1 MFHIFFGGII
11 SIAADKIY
19 RIFTS
24 SFISLNAQ
32 KSNSST
38 TSNEKITRLYDLG
51 PEPDRKMW
59 VERYLSFVE
68 EKAMGL
74 TNLPAVG
81 RKPLDLFL
89 LYTSV
94 KGFGGMAQVN
104 EMRLATSPKLH
115 YLLSLVTICLIKCL
129 LSLR

>member
-1 MFHIFFGGII
+1 MGGII
-11 SIAADKIY
+11 SIAAHKIY
-19 RIFTS
+19 LIFTS
-24 SFISLNAQ
+24 TLISFDAQ

-59 VERYLSFVE
+59 VERYLAFVE

-94 KGFGGMAQVN
+94 KGFGGMTQVN
-104 EMRLATSPKLH
+104 EMLLATTSPKLH

>member
-1 MFHIFFGGII
+1 M
-11 SIAADKIY
+11 KY
-19 RIFTS
+19 VIFT
-24 SFISLNAQ
+24 LNFCLFCNGQ

-59 VERYLSFVE
+59 VERYLAFVE

-94 KGFGGMAQVN
+94 KGFGGMTQVN
-104 EMRLATSPKLH
+104 E
-115 YLLSLVTICLIKCL
+115 I
-129 LSLR
+129 

>member
-1 MFHIFFGGII
+1 M
-11 SIAADKIY
+11 
-19 RIFTS
+19 
-24 SFISLNAQ
+24 
-32 KSNSST
+32 
-38 TSNEKITRLYDLG
+38 G

-59 VERYLSFVE
+59 VESYLAFVE

-94 KGFGGMAQVN
+94 KGFGGMTQVN
-104 EMRLATSPKLH
+104 EMIGNKKFKITLAAVPNLFDKNVFCHSGE
-115 YLLSLVTICLIKCL
+115 
-129 LSLR
+129 

>member
-1 MFHIFFGGII
+1 MGIQRPSQNLNQRYVLYIFGGHY
-11 SIAADKIY
+11 IY
-19 RIFTS
+19 RCSQNIYNFLVYS
-24 SFISLNAQ
+24 ISFNAQ

-59 VERYLSFVE
+59 VERYLAFVE

-94 KGFGGMAQVN
+94 KGFGGMSQVN
-104 EMRLATSPKLH
+104 EM
-115 YLLSLVTICLIKCL
+115 
-129 LSLR
+129 

>member
-1 MFHIFFGGII
+1 MGIQRPSQNLNQRYVLYIFGGHCV
-11 SIAADKIY
+11 SIAAHKVY
-19 RIFTS
+19 LIFLST
-24 SFISLNAQ
+24 FISFNAQ

-59 VERYLSFVE
+59 VERYLAFVE

-94 KGFGGMAQVN
+94 KGFGGMTQVN
-104 EMRLATSPKLH
+104 EM
-115 YLLSLVTICLIKCL
+115 
-129 LSLR
+129 